1 MNHSRILLLFLSLS
15 LLISCDEVIELKEGE
30 LYHGTNAQS
39 FHLSIADITSI
50 KSVSIELTCYQG
62 NCDIPSLFT
71 DAAMTNKVDI
81 TLSSGSRKIILKT
94 ETLSNNY
101 YFSNTCD
108 NFCYFKLQSVNDNLT
123 NYILEKEY
131 ANIILLSQGEKD
143 NTYTVPKKEPTN
155 STPVLLIIN
164 AINCIPSVTLGGTT
178 YDTSKNIQY
187 TIEDSIVDFTFS
199 MQVKSMDSDSTS
211 LTEKCSINVD
221 VIDDDYETSAMSV
234 NEGFTNQY
242 KLANNSPRLNFRYH
256 PHSGGLMITL
266 NDITNGGL
274 IVEIYQSTMTSQLLL
289 TRNIHGRKTILL
301 DTPTN
306 DLIFVVVKRL
316 TEGDNDI
323 PFSILFTSKAG
334 YPVYFNKNAV
344 NYQYMYPKSTMNYY
358 TDIKEGDEGLV
369 NINLKQGGGKICAR
383 VVDKD
388 VIENNSNWLHRVN
401 LDMCTNG
408 NVNNYIPLVSLIKKY
423 SQDKC
428 KNGCELYIS
437 INNQEETIKDNNY
450 LNEITI
456 TYHKTEETITFPLNE
471 DIHGDST
478 SDFFED
484 IYYTTTVDVDTD
496 SLLFSFSSNFY
507 RMFINFDKE
516 EMPSPFDYTIRY
528 TNNGVYLLKANTIGK
543 TTFKGVKIN
552 IALQTSY
559 LNEGENQYYFKIVP
573 QYKNTP
579 IIYRAS
585 NAKSE
590 QCTVTNGGVCYF
602 IVPIHE
608 YENIDSFTITGVQ
621 SLDDSKASIDS
632 DIYVNIEDA
641 ETIDTI
647 LYNSEIISTFLPSEE
662 KYVIKDNKIVT
673 VPKDKFKTN
682 TDFYAIISYKPKNEG
697 TYELLVSTN
706 INANNAFIP
715 YLTNPKF
722 IYVPANEERKLGLY
736 QLKADDFQGYN
747 VLGSGSYTQQG
758 SNYVLI
764 EMKGE
769 TNGNGVF
776 FTKKVL
782 KPITYYELELNK
794 MTTNKITDFN
804 APIYYLLNI
813 TDDNILSQSK
823 EITIQIK
830 NFMFDYSER
839 KDIKDTFNITG
850 TTVDEIFFKSFINHL
865 SIEPIK
871 QFKEGMYYAMENMG
885 IIKLEPNTYYPYLLI
900 KVEKNNNNNYKS
912 VTSDLIAYIKNDKV
926 PSFSIPQN
934 KFYTSII
941 RNTDREKYII
951 LKLTKK
957 TSTDTVFSVELA
969 SSDETGEYDF
979 SIEKMKDVPTFKN
992 DTELLKSSIMENSY
1006 YRFILTVPN
1015 TKDQDILV
1023 TFFKK
1028 NPDEISNDEALSVL
1042 VRYETAI
1049 DEASFPKYEYN
1060 KEIKVVQDNKTLG
1073 VTIEAQNIIKGKDNV
1088 NTINYYLRIY
1098 NKTKDFNVNLVNHL
1112 FESSEVS
1119 AYKPL
1124 FEETVTLSAEK
1135 ESYIF
1140 TKNGTELA
1148 NETYILI
1155 FTSFS
1160 TNDGSEFKFG
1170 YTPKVANITTVLPP
1184 EPVEPSG
1191 PVEPTKPSG
1200 FDWWI
1205 LLIIGIVILVVCL
1218 IGGAILFFVKRDK
1231 LRKKGNDIDFSTKSD
1246 NLLP

>member
-1 MNHSRILLLFLSLS
+1 MNHSVFLLVLLSLT
-15 LLISCDEVIELKEGE
+15 LIISCDEVIELKQGE
-30 LYHGTNAQS
+30 FYHGTNANS
-39 FHLSIADITSI
+39 FHLSIVDITSI
-50 KSVSIELTCYQG
+50 KSVSIELTCYKG
-62 NCDIPSLFT
+62 NCDIPSLYT

-81 TLSSGSRKIILKT
+81 TLSSASRKIILKT
-94 ETLSNNY
+94 ESLSNNY
-101 YFSNTCD
+101 YFSNTCE
-108 NFCYFKLQSVNDNLT
+108 NNCYFKLQSVNNNPT

-131 ANIILLSQGEKD
+131 ANIILLSQGEKE
-143 NTYTVPKKEPTN
+143 NTYTVSKKEPTN
-155 STPVLLIIN
+155 STPVLLFIN
-164 AINCIPSVTLGGTT
+164 AINCIPSVTLGEAT
-178 YDTSKNIQY
+178 YDTSKYIQY
-187 TIEDSIVDFTFS
+187 TIEDSTVDFTFS
-199 MQVKSMDSDSTS
+199 MQVKAMDSDSTS

-221 VIDDDYETSAMSV
+221 VIDDDFETSAMSV

-242 KLANNSPRLNFRYH
+242 KLTNNLSRLNFRYH
-256 PHSGGLMITL
+256 LHSGGLMITL
-266 NDITNGGL
+266 NDISNGGL
-274 IVEIYQSTMTSQLLL
+274 NVEVYQSTMTPPALL
-289 TRNIHGRKTILL
+289 TRKIHGRKTILL
-301 DTPTN
+301 ETPTS
-306 DLIFVVVKRL
+306 DLIFVVVKSS
-316 TEGDNDI
+316 TKNYDDI
-323 PFSILFTSKAG
+323 PFSIMINSKAG
-334 YPVYFNKNAV
+334 YPVYFNKNVA

-358 TDIKEGDEGLV
+358 TDIKEGDEGLI

-388 VIENNSNWLHRVN
+388 VIESNHNWLHRVN

-408 NVNNYIPLVSLIKKY
+408 TLNNYIPLVPLIKKY

-437 INNQEETIKDNNY
+437 INNQEEALKDNNY
-450 LNEITI
+450 VNEITI
-456 TYHKTEETITFPLNE
+456 TYHKTEEPITFPLNE

-484 IYYTTTVDVDTD
+484 IYYTTTVDVDTE
-496 SLLFSFSSNFY
+496 SLLISFSSNFY

-516 EMPSPFDYTIRY
+516 EMPSPFEYTIRY
-528 TNNGVYLLKANTIGK
+528 SKNGVYLLKADTIGK

-552 IALQTSY
+552 IAFQTSY
-559 LNEGENQYYFKIVP
+559 LYEGENQYYFKIVP
-573 QYKNTP
+573 QYKNSP

-590 QCTVTNGGVCYF
+590 VCTITSEGVCYF
-602 IVPIHE
+602 LVNIHE
-608 YENIDSFTITGVQ
+608 YENIDSFTVTGVKD
-621 SLDDSKASIDS
+621 LDDNKASIDS
-632 DIYVNIEDA
+632 DIYINIEDA
-641 ETIDTI
+641 DTIDTI
-647 LYNSEIISTFLPSEE
+647 LYNSETISTYLPAEGKCIISGQT
-662 KYVIKDNKIVT
+662 IVT
-673 VPKDKFKTN
+673 IPKDKFKTN
-682 TDFYAIISYKPKNEG
+682 TDFYAIIAYKPQNEG
-697 TYELLVSTN
+697 TYEFLVSTN

-736 QLKADDFQGYN
+736 QIKFDDFQGYN
-747 VLGSGSYTQQG
+747 VLGSGAYTSQG
-758 SNYVLI
+758 NTYVSI

-794 MTTNKITDFN
+794 MTTNKITDFT

-813 TDDNILSQSK
+813 TDENILSLSK

-830 NFMFDYSER
+830 NYMFEYSEH
-839 KDIKDTFNITG
+839 KDTKDTFNITG

-871 QFKEGMYYAMENMG
+871 PFREGIYNAKENMG

-900 KVEKNNNNNYKS
+900 KVEKNNNNSYKS
-912 VTSDLIAYIKNDKV
+912 ISSDLIAYIKNNKV
-926 PSFSIPQN
+926 PSFSVPQN
-934 KFYTSII
+934 KFFTSII

-951 LKLTKK
+951 FKLAKK
-957 TSTDTVFSVELA
+957 TSTDTLFSVELA
-969 SSDETGEYDF
+969 SSDETGEYGF
-979 SIEKMKDVPTFKN
+979 SIEKMKEVPAFKN
-992 DTELLKSSIMENSY
+992 DTELVKSSIMENSY
-1006 YRFILTVPN
+1006 SRFILSVPS
-1015 TKDQDILV
+1015 TQDENILV

-1028 NPDEISNDEALSVL
+1028 NEDEVSNDEALNVL
-1042 VRYETAI
+1042 VKYETAN
-1049 DEASFPKYEYN
+1049 DEASFPKFEYDQ
-1060 KEIKVVQDNKTLG
+1060 EIKVKQDNKTLG

-1088 NTINYYLRIY
+1088 NTINYCLRIY

-1112 FESSEVS
+1112 FESSEVP

-1124 FEETVTLSAEK
+1124 FEDTASLSAET

-1170 YTPKVANITTVLPP
+1170 YTPKEANITTVFPSD
-1184 EPVEPSG
+1184 PVEPVK
-1191 PVEPTKPSG
+1191 PTEPSE
-1200 FDWWI
+1200 FNWWI
-1205 LLIIGIVILVVCL
+1205 LLIIVVAIVLLCL
-1218 IGGAILFFVKRDK
+1218 IGGGILFFIKRDK
-1231 LRKKGNDIDFSTKSD
+1231 LRKKGNDINFSTQSD
-1246 NLLP
+1246 NLLL